1 MRYEHIYKWK
11 TRQNTDLEND
21 LLQRKNNYLLPSFV
35 YYTLLS
41 KLPTNSSDSSNRE
54 RGKK

>member
-1 MRYEHIYKWK
+1 MRYEHTYKWK

-41 KLPTNSSDSSNRE
+41 KWPTNSSDSSNRE
-54 RGKK
+54 QGKK